1 MEVSMKGSLLYFLFS
16 VFLLS
21 KIFSVA
27 HHQINKQKPIPDE
40 IFI

>member
-1 MEVSMKGSLLYFLFS
+1 MKGSFLYFLFS

-21 KIFSVA
+21 KIFSAA
-27 HHQINKQKPIPDE
+27 HNQMNKQKPIPDE